1 MLSSSFRQDEVES
14 RINQSCTKPED
25 IDKNCEIIE
34 ENISMKSELVENNR
48 GNFERIEGK
57 NDIKSEIDIDD
68 EDIKEENMDSS
79 DDFVEVLDETKLNSK
94 LRKRSKRK
102 RDALFDQKLNDFM
115 KDRKLGNITFM

>member
-1 MLSSSFRQDEVES
+1 
-14 RINQSCTKPED
+14 
-25 IDKNCEIIE
+25 
-34 ENISMKSELVENNR
+34 MKSELVENNR